1 MSQLMSTMVK
11 KTLKENIKLSAY
23 LGKHGMFFFFYLYT
37 HIQIVFLV
45 LKLIPEKKM
54 GFNTEKKKP
63 IKP

>member
-23 LGKHGMFFFFYLYT
+23 LGKHCMFFFYLYT

-54 GFNTEKKKP
+54 GFNTEKKNP
-63 IKP
+63 